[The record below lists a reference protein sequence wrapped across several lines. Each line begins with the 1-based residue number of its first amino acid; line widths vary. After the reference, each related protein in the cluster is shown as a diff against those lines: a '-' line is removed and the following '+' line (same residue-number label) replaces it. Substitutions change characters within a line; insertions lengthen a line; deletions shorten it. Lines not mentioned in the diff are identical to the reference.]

1 MHTLAPAQTSYTSPP
16 TISVGDQTSLSPPSS
31 SLFPSLSSLACTL
44 VGERVVRKCQHLNYF
59 GWVAS
64 KSRLAHGNDA
74 EEWICCCGRIITPP
88 YSFFKW
94 KKNLFF
100 KKRGVHM
107 EEYCVLVLG
116 KVPRLSVVKQ
126 SSSIQRSKNRA
137 DLVFN
142 VAPRTCRRATKTM
155 VGQLGTHCARVF
167 RIFFQDKDRYSRHL
181 LHAIRGE

>member
-1 MHTLAPAQTSYTSPP
+1 
-16 TISVGDQTSLSPPSS
+16 
-31 SLFPSLSSLACTL
+31 
-44 VGERVVRKCQHLNYF
+44 
-59 GWVAS
+59 
-64 KSRLAHGNDA
+64 
-74 EEWICCCGRIITPP
+74 
-88 YSFFKW
+88 
-94 KKNLFF
+94 
-100 KKRGVHM
+100 M

-167 RIFFQDKDRYSRHL
+167 RIFFQQRSILTTSAARYTWRIASRCCAKRSH
-181 LHAIRGE
+181 

>member
-1 MHTLAPAQTSYTSPP
+1 
-16 TISVGDQTSLSPPSS
+16 
-31 SLFPSLSSLACTL
+31 
-44 VGERVVRKCQHLNYF
+44 
-59 GWVAS
+59 
-64 KSRLAHGNDA
+64 
-74 EEWICCCGRIITPP
+74 
-88 YSFFKW
+88 
-94 KKNLFF
+94 
-100 KKRGVHM
+100 M